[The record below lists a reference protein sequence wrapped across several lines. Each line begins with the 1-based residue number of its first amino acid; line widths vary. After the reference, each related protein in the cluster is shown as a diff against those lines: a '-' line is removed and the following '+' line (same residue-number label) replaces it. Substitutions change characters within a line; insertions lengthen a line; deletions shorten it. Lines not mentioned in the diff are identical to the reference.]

1 MEILASI
8 FCPETEHKIRLCDF
22 LVGKFEDL
30 PTKSSCR
37 KAIQQKRILVDG
49 KTVSRAAW
57 MLPGSRIDLILDPN
71 KLPKMFELK
80 LKLLYEDEY
89 LAVIQKPAGFAVSG
103 NFFKT
108 IQNALAFNLKSSSL
122 KDALLMPRPVHRLD
136 KDTSGLLLIA
146 KSYTC
151 LRKLQ
156 DQFKASEI
164 IKKYYAIVTG
174 DTDAEGLID
183 QPIDGKHSRTKFSLL
198 QQVDNL
204 HHGKLSLIK
213 IDLLTGRKHQI
224 RIHFSSRGVPVAGDK
239 LYGVPGNTMKHKGL
253 FLIAY
258 HLEFVHPINLK
269 NLSFE
274 LDLPYKFKAYM
285 SRSQKQFLKYSR

>member
-1 MEILASI
+1 MEILASTL
-8 FCPETEHKIRLCDF
+8 CPNTAIKIRLCDF
-22 LVGKFEDL
+22 LIGKFEEL

-37 KAIQQKRILVDG
+37 KAIKQKRILVDG
-49 KTVSRAAW
+49 KTVSRSAW
-57 MLPGSRIDLILDPN
+57 MLPGSKIDLILNPQ
-71 KLPKMFELK
+71 KLPKVFELK
-80 LKLLYEDEY
+80 LKLLYEDES
-89 LAVIQKPAGFAVSG
+89 LAVIHKPAGIAVSG

-108 IQNALAFNLKSSSL
+108 IQNALSYNLKPSSL
-122 KDALLMPRPVHRLD
+122 KDALLIPRPVHRLD

-156 DQFKASEI
+156 EQFKASEI

-174 DTDAEGLID
+174 DIETEGLID
-183 QPIDGKHSRTKFSLL
+183 QSVEGKQALTKFNLL

-213 IDLLTGRKHQI
+213 VDLLTGRKHQI
-224 RIHFSSRGVPVAGDK
+224 RIHFSSMGIPIAGDK
-239 LYGVPGNTMKHKGL
+239 LYGIPGNTLKHKGL

-258 HLEFVHPINLK
+258 NLGFVHPVSLK

-274 LDLPYKFKAYM
+274 LDLPHKFKAYL
-285 SRSQKQFLKYSR
+285 SRSQNQFLKYNM